1 MDLGSGLF
9 VHFGINTF
17 YDVEWSD
24 GTLSPAA
31 YDPHDLDT
39 DQWCRCARAAG
50 MRFVVLTAKH
60 HDGFCNWPTA
70 HTDYSVR
77 AAPWRGGRGDLVGEL
92 AASARR
98 HGLELGL
105 YYSLWD
111 RHEPTHDTDEAAYA
125 AFMRAQLAELLT
137 GYGPLVELWFDGMWK
152 KQKTG
157 WEAGEEAFVDA
168 WRAEGALRWRWD
180 DLYAHI
186 KSFQPDCV
194 VLNNTT
200 TRFPGVPLLPVD
212 ARPGEKAEGGTGIA
226 DVSHRDVWEWDDRRV
241 FLPQQIETTLSQQGP
256 PGDFAHGSWFW
267 HPWDH
272 SVATRDQVREWRRDA
287 VRRGAVLL
295 TNVGPTASG
304 LLRPEDEALLLSL
317 GGETRSR

>member
-1 MDLGSGLF
+1 
-9 VHFGINTF
+9 
-17 YDVEWSD
+17 
-24 GTLSPAA
+24 
-31 YDPHDLDT
+31 
-39 DQWCRCARAAG
+39 
-50 MRFVVLTAKH
+50 
-60 HDGFCNWPTA
+60 
-70 HTDYSVR
+70 
-77 AAPWRGGRGDLVGEL
+77 
-92 AASARR
+92 
-98 HGLELGL
+98 
-105 YYSLWD
+105 
-111 RHEPTHDTDEAAYA
+111 
-125 AFMRAQLAELLT
+125 
-137 GYGPLVELWFDGMWK
+137 
-152 KQKTG
+152 
-157 WEAGEEAFVDA
+157 
-168 WRAEGALRWRWD
+168 
-180 DLYAHI
+180 
-186 KSFQPDCV
+186 
-194 VLNNTT
+194 
-200 TRFPGVPLLPVD
+200 VD